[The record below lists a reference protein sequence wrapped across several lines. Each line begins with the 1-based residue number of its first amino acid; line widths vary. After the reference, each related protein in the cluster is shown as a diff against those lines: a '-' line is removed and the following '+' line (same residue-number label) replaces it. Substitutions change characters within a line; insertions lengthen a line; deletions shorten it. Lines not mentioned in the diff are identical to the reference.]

1 MKQSLRLYGRI
12 KSNQIILIAILG
24 VLGTCF
30 IGGMNTYYGR
40 AITNIG
46 SDSELGGVLMG
57 IMLIAAGAA
66 TYADQTRHLNT
77 WLSTQSASRRQ
88 FFISKVVWMII
99 APIILGA
106 AIDLFMSITIR
117 SDNLHKVASNN
128 LNDGVE
134 LFYVA
139 SVVVLVSTI
148 VGPIWQKIV
157 GSFFALVVCSSLSV
171 GVNTISID
179 FGMKELVQNAEFTT
193 LVTFIVAL
201 LLLGASYY
209 IVGII
214 GIESEHDAV
223 RVPALRWPVVIFVFI
238 STLFLPLNES
248 PLTASSFVL
257 PVVLSVITFIFVFK
271 PKLSWQ
277 K

>member
-1 MKQSLRLYGRI
+1 
-12 KSNQIILIAILG
+12 
-24 VLGTCF
+24 
-30 IGGMNTYYGR
+30 
-40 AITNIG
+40 
-46 SDSELGGVLMG
+46 
-57 IMLIAAGAA
+57 
-66 TYADQTRHLNT
+66 
-77 WLSTQSASRRQ
+77 
-88 FFISKVVWMII
+88 
-99 APIILGA
+99 
-106 AIDLFMSITIR
+106 
-117 SDNLHKVASNN
+117 
-128 LNDGVE
+128 
-134 LFYVA
+134 
-139 SVVVLVSTI
+139 VVVLVSTI

-248 PLTASSFVL
+248 PLTAGSSVL
-257 PVVLSVITFIFVFK
+257 PAVLSVITFIFVFK

>member
-1 MKQSLRLYGRI
+1 
-12 KSNQIILIAILG
+12 
-24 VLGTCF
+24 
-30 IGGMNTYYGR
+30 
-40 AITNIG
+40 
-46 SDSELGGVLMG
+46 MG